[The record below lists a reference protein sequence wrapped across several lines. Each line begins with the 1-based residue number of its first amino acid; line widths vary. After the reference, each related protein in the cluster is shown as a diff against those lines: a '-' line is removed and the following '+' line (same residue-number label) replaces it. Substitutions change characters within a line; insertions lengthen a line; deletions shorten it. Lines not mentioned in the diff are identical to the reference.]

1 MEENDTKEESE
12 NESAVVVEV
21 SEPADEEKIE
31 AEDSDVLELIRTR
44 FEAKEFPAVQPQEV
58 SAEELSS
65 ATAVGDMVR
74 QHQHVRI
81 QSYIDKKYAE
91 YRELLPE
98 DDVPETLIK
107 ARWARD
113 TYYVHVKEILALME
127 KEDADFVPDVLPEDL
142 DLARQAEA
150 ATTLR
155 NLPEDRG
162 PFYV

>member
-1 MEENDTKEESE
+1 M
-12 NESAVVVEV
+12 
-21 SEPADEEKIE
+21 
-31 AEDSDVLELIRTR
+31 
-44 FEAKEFPAVQPQEV
+44 
-58 SAEELSS
+58 
-65 ATAVGDMVR
+65 R

-91 YRELLPE
+91 YRKLLPE

-113 TYYVHVKEILALME
+113 TYYVHVKEIFALME

-155 NLPEDRG
+155 NLPADRVTFFRRTCG
-162 PFYV
+162 YEVAPSACTASKALSDDGASRKSPRTGYEEKMDA